1 MALLTATGK
10 IELPFSFGGPRST
23 LGEPNC
29 HDALVAELQASQARE
44 RKLCRQ
50 VDELSRRTALLTD
63 ELSHRLFNGLQLIG
77 TLLSAQ
83 SRLAPPEAAT
93 QLVIAIGRV
102 VAFGQVHRRLHLL
115 DHQEHVEFRQ
125 YLLDLCEELSVLLFG
140 DQFGFGIEVEG
151 NDIDLPT
158 SVAIPL
164 GFIVNEMITN
174 SAKFAGGNIAVR
186 LDVHSAAGC
195 SPSVSDQGPGL
206 PAGFNPDECDGLGT
220 KIMLS
225 LARRIGGDLVVS
237 AGEHGRGCCFAVKFS
252 PLVPDSDVM
261 TPPVREEMPSL
272 SPSRLHN
279 GSDAFCQQTAA
290 DKWVVQAN
298 IELYGAL
305 LKTETD
311 VTKRAIIASPLATEI
326 EKTTSPTTG
335 DSWAARIILDSQS
348 G

>member
-10 IELPFSFGGPRST
+10 IELPYRFGAPRST
-23 LGEPNC
+23 LGDSNR
-29 HDALVAELQASQARE
+29 HDALVAELEASQARE

-93 QLVIAIGRV
+93 QLMIAVGRV

>member
-1 MALLTATGK
+1 MALFTAAGK
-10 IELPFSFGGPRST
+10 IELPFRFGGPRST
-23 LGEPNC
+23 LGESSR
-29 HDALVAELQASQARE
+29 HDALIAELEASQARE

-63 ELSHRLFNGLQLIG
+63 ELSHRLFNGMQLIG

-93 QLVIAIGRV
+93 QLVIAVGRV

-125 YLLDLCEELSVLLFG
+125 YLFDLCEELSVLLFG

-151 NDIDLPT
+151 SDVDLPT
-158 SVAIPL
+158 AIAVPL

-186 LDVHSAAGC
+186 LDLHSAAGC
-195 SPSVSDQGPGL
+195 SLSVSDQGPGL
-206 PAGFNPDECDGLGT
+206 PSGFNPAECDGLGT

-225 LARRIGGDLVVS
+225 LARRIGGELVIS
-237 AGEHGRGCCFAVKFS
+237 AGDHGRGCRFAVEFN
-252 PLVPDSDVM
+252 PVVTDPEVM

-272 SPSRLHN
+272 DPSRFN
-279 GSDAFCQQTAA
+279 SGSDVFCKQTAV
-290 DKWVVQAN
+290 DRWVVQAN
-298 IELYGAL
+298 IELFRAVL
-305 LKTETD
+305 ATETD
-311 VTKRAIIASPLATEI
+311 TNKREIITSLLATEV
-326 EKTTSPTTG
+326 EKTKG
-335 DSWAARIILDSQS
+335 Q
-348 G
+348 